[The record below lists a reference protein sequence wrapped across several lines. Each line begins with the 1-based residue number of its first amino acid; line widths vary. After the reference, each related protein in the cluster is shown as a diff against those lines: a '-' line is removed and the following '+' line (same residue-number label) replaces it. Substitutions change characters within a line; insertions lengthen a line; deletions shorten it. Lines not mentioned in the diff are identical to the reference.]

1 LTLVNARLKKHLMQV
16 RQHNELLRHG
26 NLCELSTKN
35 GVLSFHR
42 TLNERCVEVCFNFS
56 AETLPLP
63 NGRNSRLLA
72 GVDSE
77 GLMSVLPTELGP
89 FSGVITAL

>member
-1 LTLVNARLKKHLMQV
+1 
-16 RQHNELLRHG
+16 
-26 NLCELSTKN
+26 
-35 GVLSFHR
+35 
-42 TLNERCVEVCFNFS
+42 VEVCFNFS